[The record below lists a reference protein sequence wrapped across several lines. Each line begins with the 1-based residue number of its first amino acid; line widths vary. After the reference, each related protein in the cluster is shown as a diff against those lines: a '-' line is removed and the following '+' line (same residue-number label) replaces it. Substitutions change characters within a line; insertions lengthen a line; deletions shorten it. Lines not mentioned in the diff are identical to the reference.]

1 MPAAEG
7 VEHGEYRVDRG
18 HHVALNNAERAEAVP
33 LKRALEPCDVVLAE
47 REVVD
52 QVARRR
58 SARRMSQSHLVLA
71 DSFDIK
77 CVLLQGQ
84 KLIAKVTEFVV
95 H

>member
-1 MPAAEG
+1 MLPQ
-7 VEHGEYRVDRG
+7 
-18 HHVALNNAERAEAVP
+18 
-33 LKRALEPCDVVLAE
+33 

-52 QVARRR
+52 QVAGRR

-84 KLIAKVTEFVV
+84 KLIAKVTKFVV